1 LDRVRHEQE
10 GREDYPFTTP
20 KCLSCGTRADSTALL
35 ASRVHFQF
43 EEAHAWG
50 TLGLDLVEKHYAH
63 SRFADRGEVWEIF
76 YCTA

>member
-1 LDRVRHEQE
+1 M
-10 GREDYPFTTP
+10 
-20 KCLSCGTRADSTALL
+20 
-35 ASRVHFQF
+35 

-76 YCTA
+76 YCTQAIYAPHRD